1 MNRLR
6 TRWTAWPAALLLVL
20 SISGVAGASALISS
34 GPAAPALEKS
44 AVARAILAA
53 LGVENDDNEDA
64 AQAPDEDAG
73 TDEDADTDEDANQAP
88 DSDDADVEDE
98 DADDAK
104 LPTAEELAEC
114 ATDTLTEEDLLPREG
129 ESHGPYVSRIA
140 HSDAVGPDG
149 NHGFCVS
156 AAARGLFEELLEETP
171 PTAETPPTE
180 EPEQTDEECNGLL
193 KESLAADLSHS
204 EFVTMVAH
212 DKDAVGPDGNHGY
225 CVSRAA
231 RGILEDDVTEEA
243 SDADATEECVVAK
256 GNGKANPGRA
266 KHGKD
271 SDTDVEDA
279 DVDDAT
285 VSCTDDAK
293 AKDKA
298 DKAKDKAKAEK
309 AKNNKFE
316 HGKRRGKGHRPF

>member
-20 SISGVAGASALISS
+20 SFSGVAGAAALISN
-34 GPAAPALEKS
+34 GPAAPALENS
-44 AVARAILAA
+44 AVAKAILAA
-53 LGVENDDNEDA
+53 LGVRNDD
-64 AQAPDEDAG
+64 DEDAEQAPAEDVDSDEDTG
-73 TDEDADTDEDANQAP
+73 EATDEDAD
-88 DSDDADVEDE
+88 VEDQDSA
-98 DADDAK
+98 DAATV
-104 LPTAEELAEC
+104 PTAEELAEC
-114 ATDTLTEEDLLPREG
+114 ATDTVTEEDLLPREG
-129 ESHGPYVSRIA
+129 ESHGDYVARIA
-140 HSDAVGPDG
+140 GDVTIVGGDPER
-149 NHGFCVS
+149 HGFCVS
-156 AAARGLFEELLEETP
+156 AAARGLFEEATETDDA
-171 PTAETPPTE
+171 TQQ
-180 EPEQTDEECNGLL
+180 PEQTDEECNGLL
-193 KESLAADLSHS
+193 KESLAAGLSHGEYVS
-204 EFVTMVAH
+204 MVAGS
-212 DKDAVGPDGNHGY
+212 DAVGPDGNHGY

-231 RGILEDDVTEEA
+231 RGLLEDDVTEEP
-243 SDADATEECVVAK
+243 SDADATEQCEATH

-285 VSCTDDAK
+285 VSCTDDAT

-309 AKNNKFE
+309 AKKDKFE